1 MTNTFK
7 APSHLSIWVASKSY
21 SLFSLICC
29 LHRINQP
36 TMVESPPKFK
46 FTFIFFIIFS
56 LSLGLV
62 SFSLCIAS
70 EIKRNKVSNVFLFYS
85 WIDWNLALRS
95 FCFYFL
101 KLVLNSDALFC
112 RRRIS
117 DGMGDCVIYRQVQ
130 HLDWEL
136 HHWFVWLW
144 CRALGILYCSRIAV
158 QEGKETLGLR
168 YLSLQG
174 FCFWSLGKL
183 IIFFISVFSC

>member
-1 MTNTFK
+1 
-7 APSHLSIWVASKSY
+7 
-21 SLFSLICC
+21 
-29 LHRINQP
+29 
-36 TMVESPPKFK
+36 MVESPPKFK

-62 SFSLCIAS
+62 SFSLCVVS
-70 EIKRNKVSNVFLFYS
+70 EIKRHKVSSVFLFYS
-85 WIDWNLALRS
+85 WIKTLLLGVFSSS
-95 FCFYFL
+95 FFFL

-117 DGMGDCVIYRQVQ
+117 DGMGNCVIYRQVQ
-130 HLDWEL
+130 HLDWVL

-158 QEGKETLGLR
+158 RQGKETHGLR

-174 FCFWSLGKL
+174 FCFWSPGKL